1 MSYVGSVARSVLAT
15 DWSKRRGWSA
25 FRRGLV
31 VVISMLVFGGLYGP
45 DIGALASVAALYVGL
60 QDRAADP
67 PSYTVRIMLVQSL
80 VLGGVVFLAGVSS
93 RSLVPAVLL
102 VACAAMS
109 GLTARHDKAV
119 SRMFADVI
127 AVEAF
132 LGLSRITNEYAL
144 HAFIAVLAA
153 SLAQTLFT
161 RLSARFQSDLPE
173 RRPVAA
179 AMLAVATHIDDAQT
193 RSVRGTG
200 EAATA
205 ALNAAD
211 ASVARSDL
219 SHKRRRA
226 LRKLIGDAEALRE
239 EASSM
244 RARRAFATAVIA
256 DRNVDD
262 AARVAAETLRATA
275 RALTA
280 IQTPGVPVDRVGAA
294 LAQVDT
300 CAAEAAQI
308 AERPDLRGTAIA
320 MTHQS
325 QRLATHLNNLLTASY
340 DREATSGRHLRNALG
355 REPFHPR
362 PIDIKTGARLALAA
376 ILGMWLAHVLHL
388 GHGGWVAATTV
399 ALMRPD
405 HRALTSDTIARALG
419 TAIGAAAV
427 IPLVAVTSHTPVTN
441 LLLVW
446 LLATLTFAITSANE
460 GLYII
465 VITIETVFTRAVVG
479 EDPVSVAIDRVQDV
493 TLGCAVAIV
502 LLLALPLRHGRRLRK
517 EMSEYAEATAEWLD
531 AVAKLCKGAKGGKVK
546 RNKAL
551 HRRMTAARANVQ
563 HGLDLRQVEPLGP
576 GMPPWLGQNLFTLIH
591 DSERASVAAEVSLRH
606 GAKGSKKARK
616 AATRAAEDLRQAAIA
631 LQTHATDEDLRRWE
645 AERSASAAEQLAAEA
660 ATLEAGVAA
669 AEAQAEADQPA
680 ESEGAGR
687 AAETPPPGSA
697 DEPAGH
703 DPRRDI
709 ERLLQ
714 LAAREARGAKILART
729 RPRSPGEKLGDDQG
743 TAAAP
748 VEVAETPAAAETEG
762 ERNQHG

>member
-25 FRRGLV
+25 FRRGV
-31 VVISMLVFGGLYGP
+31 VVVASMLVFGGLYGP

-67 PSYTVRIMLVQSL
+67 PSFTVRIMFVQSL

-93 RSLVPAVLL
+93 RSFVPAVLL

-153 SLAQTLFT
+153 SLTQTLFT

-179 AMLAVATHIDDAQT
+179 ALLAVATHIDDAQT
-193 RSVRGTG
+193 RNVRGTG
-200 EAATA
+200 QAATA

-211 ASVARSDL
+211 ASVSRSDL

-226 LRKLIGDAEALRE
+226 LRKLLGDAEALRE

-244 RARRAFATAVIA
+244 RARRAFDTAVIV
-256 DRNVDD
+256 DQNVDD
-262 AARVAAETLRATA
+262 AARVASETLRATA

-280 IQTPGVPVDRVGAA
+280 IQTPGVPVDRVSSA
-294 LAQVDT
+294 LLQVDT

-320 MTHQS
+320 MANQS
-325 QRLATHLNNLLTASY
+325 QRLATHLNNLLRAPDGREG
-340 DREATSGRHLRNALG
+340 DRGRHMRSALG
-355 REPFHPR
+355 NEPFHPR

-376 ILGMWLAHVLHL
+376 VLGMWLAHVLHL

-427 IPLVAVTSHTPVTN
+427 IPLVALTTHTPVSN
-441 LLLVW
+441 LIMVW
-446 LLATLTFAITSANE
+446 FLATLTFAITSANE

-493 TLGCAVAIV
+493 TLGCAIAIV
-502 LLLALPLRHGRRLRK
+502 LLIALPLRHGRRLRS
-517 EMSEYAEATAEWLD
+517 EMADYANATADWLD
-531 AVAKLCKGAKGGKVK
+531 AVAKLCKSGKEK
-546 RNKAL
+546 RHKAL
-551 HRRMTAARANVQ
+551 HRQMTSARANVQ

-591 DSERASVAAEVSLRH
+591 DAERASVAAEVSLRH
-606 GAKGSKKARK
+606 GAKGSKGARK
-616 AATRAAEDLRQAAIA
+616 AATRAAQDLREAAIA
-631 LQTHATDEDLRRWE
+631 LKTHASDEDLARWE
-645 AERSASAAEQLAAEA
+645 AERSASAAELM
-660 ATLEAGVAA
+660 AA
-669 AEAQAEADQPA
+669 AELDAASDSTPVSQQAPGADAPTGTQ
-680 ESEGAGR
+680 
-687 AAETPPPGSA
+687 T
-697 DEPAGH
+697 
-703 DPRRDI
+703 DI
-709 ERLLQ
+709 ERLLR

-729 RPRSPGEKLGDDQG
+729 RHRDPEAAATRHNDP
-743 TAAAP
+743 TAATTADH
-748 VEVAETPAAAETEG
+748 AAAAAQGAAPAPSREKDVDKD
-762 ERNQHG
+762 RND